1 MADNKDKDLE
11 LDNLL
16 WELNDIAGTAGL
28 DEDDQEIDE
37 DDDFDNFNFVEGE
50 ELTGFPISPSKNEDT
65 VLSSPVKKKTSKR
78 NSEKT
83 RKRKSQVLKDQART
97 RRKSKDPLEAL
108 RKFKPVDRRKVSKAS
123 YELIDPKNKELL
135 IEKAEIPK
143 SSSPWLDPTTAIPS
157 MVNNLPVSP
166 PNNPFGYTDHP
177 GMELDDFEINHVE
190 SLACLQPQK
199 KIVRMGQRQTEKTP
213 VKTKKS
219 KSLLRP
225 KTAPTKQK
233 NRGFTR
239 SKSFQT
245 PSPRQPGISRS
256 SSTSSKT
263 KRRRHS
269 RGRVNSY
276 TRSSE
281 VKRSCSANKD
291 PNCNEVRPY
300 GDCGPSFGTARNS
313 RLGKVEKSSAPG
325 PGHYYKYTG
334 FCTSHQSSAS
344 TFGASNRFGR
354 KRAQSASNSPGP
366 GHYTARRP
374 VKTNAGKSFS
384 LSKSKRFQK
393 KLDKR
398 PSPGQYSDRIFRT
411 NNQMSGGHSFSR
423 CARMPVKKLNGS
435 PGPGSYSSST
445 HLLNHDRL
453 FVTYRKTSK

>member
-16 WELNDIAGTAGL
+16 WELNDIAGNAEI
-28 DEDDQEIDE
+28 DQDDQENDE
-37 DDDFDNFNFVEGE
+37 DNDDFDNFNFVEGE

-65 VLSSPVKKKTSKR
+65 VLTSPVKKKPSRKQ
-78 NSEKT
+78 SEKT
-83 RKRKSQVLKDQART
+83 RKRKSQVLKDQSRT
-97 RRKSKDPLEAL
+97 RRKSRDPLEAL
-108 RKFKPVDRRKVSKAS
+108 RKLKPVERKVSKES
-123 YELIDPKNKELL
+123 YEVMDPKNKELAM
-135 IEKAEIPK
+135 EEAEIPK
-143 SSSPWLDPTTAIPS
+143 SSSPWLDLSKIPS
-157 MVNNLPVSP
+157 MVNNLQVSSP
-166 PNNPFGYTDHP
+166 ENPFGYTDHP
-177 GMELDDFEINHVE
+177 EMELDEFEINHVE
-190 SLACLQPQK
+190 SPPCLQPQK
-199 KIVRMGQRQTEKTP
+199 KIVRMGQRQDERTP

-225 KTAPTKQK
+225 KTAPAKQK
-233 NRGFTR
+233 SRGITR

-245 PSPRQPGISRS
+245 PSPRQPPVSRS
-256 SSTSSKT
+256 SSTSGKT
-263 KRRRHS
+263 KRRRQS

-276 TRSSE
+276 TRSCSAE
-281 VKRSCSANKD
+281 VKRS
-291 PNCNEVRPY
+291 EVRPY
-300 GDCGPSFGTARNS
+300 GDCGASFGTARNS

-334 FCTSHQSSAS
+334 FCTSHQSPAS

-354 KRAQSASNSPGP
+354 KHARSATNSPGP

-398 PSPGQYSDRIFRT
+398 PAPGQYSDRIFRT
-411 NNQMSGGHSFSR
+411 NNAKSGGHSFSR
-423 CARMPVKKLNGS
+423 CARMPIKKTNSS

-453 FVTYRKTSK
+453 FVTFRKTSK